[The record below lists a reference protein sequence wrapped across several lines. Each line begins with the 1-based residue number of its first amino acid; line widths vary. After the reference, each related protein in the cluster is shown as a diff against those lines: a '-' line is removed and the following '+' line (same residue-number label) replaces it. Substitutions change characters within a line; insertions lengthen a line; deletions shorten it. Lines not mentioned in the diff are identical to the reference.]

1 MVRGIARR
9 VGDQKLLGHPPQ
21 SSQLFIPLLKRT
33 TPSPGNTL
41 PAERRVVSDVFDTLI
56 VSDVHLGTGV
66 SRADA
71 LLATLKRSTFNR
83 LILLGDIFD
92 DLNFAKLHPSH
103 WSLLSHVQKLAAPR
117 SGIEVVWVEGNHD
130 RLLSKVIQT
139 FLGIP
144 IYKQY
149 EWVHRGKKLLALH
162 GHQFDTFITRYP
174 YITGPADQL
183 YRTIQRI
190 EPRHYRLSRLLKHSS
205 KTWLRISEQ
214 IAWGAL
220 SYAKKRDATQIFCGH
235 THYPMSQQ
243 SAGVTYYNTGCW
255 TETPATFITV
265 SDYVAL
271 RECA

>member
-1 MVRGIARR
+1 MVRGIAKR
-9 VGDQKLLGHPPQ
+9 VGGQGLFGHPPQ
-21 SSQLFIPLLKRT
+21 SSQLSIPLVKH
-33 TPSPGNTL
+33 PPFCPGTTL
-41 PAERRVVSDVFDTLI
+41 PAERRVISDAVDTLI
-56 VSDVHLGTGV
+56 VSDVHLGTRV

-71 LLATLKRSTFNR
+71 LLATLKHSTFNR

-92 DLNFAKLHPSH
+92 DLNFAKLHPNH
-103 WSLLSHVQKLAAPR
+103 WSLLSYVQKLAAPR

-130 RLLSKVIQT
+130 RLLSKVIRP

-162 GHQFDTFITRYP
+162 GHQFDTFLTRYP
-174 YITGPADQL
+174 YITGSADQL

-190 EPRHYRLSRLLKHSS
+190 EPRHYRLSRLLKQSS

-214 IAWGAL
+214 IAWNAL
-220 SYAKKRDATQIFCGH
+220 SYAKKRDVTQIFCGH

-243 SAGVTYYNTGCW
+243 SAGVTYYNAGCW

-265 SDYVAL
+265 SDRVAL

>member
-1 MVRGIARR
+1 MVRGIASRPAGLKR
-9 VGDQKLLGHPPQ
+9 SGQ
-21 SSQLFIPLLKRT
+21 SSRLFIPPLKPAFPRPVT
-33 TPSPGNTL
+33 TL
-41 PAERRVVSDVFDTLI
+41 PVERRVRATAVDTLI
-56 VSDVHLGTGV
+56 VSDVHLGTEV
-66 SRADA
+66 SRASA

-92 DLNFAKLHPSH
+92 ELNFAKLHPGH

-130 RLLSKVIQT
+130 RLLSKVIRT

-144 IYKQY
+144 IYKRY

-174 YITGPADQL
+174 YITGSADHL

-190 EPRHYRLSRLLKHSS
+190 EPRHYRLSRLLKQNS

-220 SYAKKRDATQIFCGH
+220 SYAKKRGATQIFCGH

-243 SAGVTYYNTGCW
+243 SAGVTYYNAGCW

-265 SDYVAL
+265 SDCVAL
-271 RECA
+271 RECM